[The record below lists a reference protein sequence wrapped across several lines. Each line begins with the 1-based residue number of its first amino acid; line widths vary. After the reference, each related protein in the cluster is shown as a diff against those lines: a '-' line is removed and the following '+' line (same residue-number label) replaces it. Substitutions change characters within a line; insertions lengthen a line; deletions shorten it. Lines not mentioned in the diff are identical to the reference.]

1 MVHHAG
7 NNTEVLFESESLS
20 KWSCD
25 LQLFGS
31 KTITNQS
38 MICLIPSL
46 LIYSVSVHMELLL
59 KKGKQRERIAITGV
73 SFTIK
78 MIEYMRRMA
87 ENIKEDKKMRRQ

>member
-1 MVHHAG
+1 
-7 NNTEVLFESESLS
+7 
-20 KWSCD
+20 
-25 LQLFGS
+25 
-31 KTITNQS
+31 
-38 MICLIPSL
+38 
-46 LIYSVSVHMELLL
+46 MELLL